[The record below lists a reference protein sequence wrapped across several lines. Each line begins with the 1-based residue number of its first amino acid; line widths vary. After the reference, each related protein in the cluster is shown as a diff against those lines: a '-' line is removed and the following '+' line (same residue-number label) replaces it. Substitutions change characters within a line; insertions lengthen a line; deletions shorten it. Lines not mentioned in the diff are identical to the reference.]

1 MERQP
6 SARERARA
14 SSVHI
19 GSYATHVNLRSRR
32 HVIATRTD
40 VLGRGAAGQNTWAR
54 AYFRGGN
61 FQFDRTLRARVGPG
75 APAAPGPGPGPGCG
89 RHVTRTRRKT
99 AVSG

>member
-1 MERQP
+1 M
-6 SARERARA
+6 
-14 SSVHI
+14 
-19 GSYATHVNLRSRR
+19 
-32 HVIATRTD
+32 IATRTD

-61 FQFDRTLRARVGPG
+61 FQFSIARIGRGP
-75 APAAPGPGPGPGCG
+75 PPRGPGPGPGCG